1 MFFTGWWMVIDAA
14 AIYPDNDQF
23 NHAYHTPGAIS
34 TLAFFVLC
42 RTGIVQYQW
51 QIHSDNFLSWIAHVL
66 VRNRY
71 DALTRLNGEE
81 NLASDAEKKKSEVDK
96 RQNKITE
103 NANHKQRP
111 TPLERLMRMKIRSE
125 ATSLL
130 IGDSVTQYV
139 DEKRV
144 SVGGAVVQNMSVQAG
159 DGNSKDPPTPQ
170 IPCRL

>member
-1 MFFTGWWMVIDAA
+1 MLSLPSTNTELNSNLPAPPPVPPLNSDKLNLIGQLTISDA
-14 AIYPDNDQF
+14 I
-23 NHAYHTPGAIS
+23 
-34 TLAFFVLC
+34 
-42 RTGIVQYQW
+42 
-51 QIHSDNFLSWIAHVL
+51 
-66 VRNRY
+66 RNRY

-96 RQNKITE
+96 RQNKSTE

>member
-1 MFFTGWWMVIDAA
+1 MQTFSASAVMVLIVF
-14 AIYPDNDQF
+14 QF
-23 NHAYHTPGAIS
+23 LEADDET
-34 TLAFFVLC
+34 FVKVP
-42 RTGIVQYQW
+42 I
-51 QIHSDNFLSWIAHVL
+51 
-66 VRNRY
+66 RNRY

-130 IGDSVTQYV
+130 IGDSVTHGAPKQILYYDKLHPSDRGV
-139 DEKRV
+139 RSLEWNIRNAGRPRASSNEDRLSPHQDETLHHLEKQV
-144 SVGGAVVQNMSVQAG
+144 
-159 DGNSKDPPTPQ
+159 
-170 IPCRL
+170 